1 MRFPLFSL
9 LACSIYFGFVWARF
23 DPVTILP
30 LNRDSMNKLSR
41 SEFVFGKDRE
51 LFHASIDLKWVVG
64 IISNKS
70 TWVTLFSNVLEKF
83 KRLHGQYD
91 TLIKYREIASD
102 ILLKLQSHDEYTDL
116 RWNSIGLCY
125 LCLFIIYMFNYSKL
139 LQGISKF
146 AGIRTTFSSGE
157 TAADYFLYWR
167 KHTKPFNRSFR
178 VSKCACWSDTRG
190 LHQRQCMVPRIV
202 SNRPIPADHSLNSL
216 FCFTVHIHD
225 KLRGTPIC
233 K

>member
-1 MRFPLFSL
+1 MEESEHTSVHANNHFPTVELRRKILPLLVLSLLSLVSQKLYSTCVMRFPLFSL
-9 LACSIYFGFVWARF
+9 LACSIYFVFVWARF

-64 IISNKS
+64 IISNKN

-116 RWNSIGLCY
+116 R
-125 LCLFIIYMFNYSKL
+125 
-139 LQGISKF
+139 
-146 AGIRTTFSSGE
+146 
-157 TAADYFLYWR
+157 
-167 KHTKPFNRSFR
+167 
-178 VSKCACWSDTRG
+178 
-190 LHQRQCMVPRIV
+190 
-202 SNRPIPADHSLNSL
+202 
-216 FCFTVHIHD
+216 
-225 KLRGTPIC
+225 
-233 K
+233 